1 MGKSSLS
8 YAKAL
13 FLLDKESQSVAVSK
27 KELGELSAFL
37 SSEDGEEL
45 SSFLS
50 SFALPYEKKLKV
62 LSESV
67 LSSLSSKNL
76 ISFLKLLLSKSLFS
90 ELPHIERDYRTLA
103 NEYLGIDEG
112 IVYSVKPL
120 TKEGIEK
127 IEKSLSKK
135 RGNAV
140 ELENRIDPKL
150 IGGVRVYVGNELY
163 DQSIEGRVESL
174 RAKLLKGGSL

>member
-13 FLLDKESQSVAVSK
+13 FLLDKENGNVALSK
-27 KELGELSAFL
+27 KELGELSSFL
-37 SSEDGEEL
+37 SSQEGEEL

-50 SFALPYEKKLKV
+50 SFALPYEKKLEV
-62 LSESV
+62 LSKAV

-76 ISFLKLLLSKSLFS
+76 IAFLKLILSKNLFS

-112 IVYSVKPL
+112 VVYSVRPL
-120 TKEGIEK
+120 TKEEITK

-135 RGNAV
+135 HGCAV
-140 ELENRIDPKL
+140 ELENKTDPRL
-150 IGGVRVYVGNELY
+150 IGGVKVYVGNKLY
-163 DQSIEGRVESL
+163 DQSIEGRIESL
-174 RAKLLKGGSL
+174 RAKLLKGGNL